1 MITTTASACQLRNI
15 ALAHEMGP
23 VTLLNM
29 DWQEVSALAIVGAT
43 AGAFAWARIRR
54 RRRRFSFERDT
65 HCGCA
70 KSGGQSAP
78 TVIYRARKDGSSQ
91 VVVRMK

>member
-1 MITTTASACQLRNI
+1 M
-15 ALAHEMGP
+15 ALACDLRP
-23 VTLLNM
+23 ATLLNM
-29 DWQEVSALAIVGAT
+29 DWQEVLALAIVGAT
-43 AGAFAWARIRR
+43 AGAFAWARVRR

-70 KSGGQSAP
+70 KGGGQSAP
-78 TVIYRARKDGSSQ
+78 TVLYRARKDGCAE